1 MGKAAE
7 QQMKTGVEWL
17 EGVSTELLR
26 AMRDLCPDGKH
37 VRSVSFSAGGET
49 VVLTVESRR
58 RAEAELKRRGVR

>member
-26 AMRDLCPDGKH
+26 AMRDVSPDWERVKSVKVGFSGK
-37 VRSVSFSAGGET
+37 F
-49 VVLTVESRR
+49 VVLTVESQVA
-58 RAEAELKRRGVR
+58 AEVELKRRGVR